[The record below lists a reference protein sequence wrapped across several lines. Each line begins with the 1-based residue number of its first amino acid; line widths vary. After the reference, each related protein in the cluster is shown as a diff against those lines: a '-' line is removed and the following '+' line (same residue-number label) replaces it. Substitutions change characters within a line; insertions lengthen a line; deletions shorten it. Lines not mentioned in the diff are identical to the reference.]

1 MNDPV
6 LLCVAATSAEASR
19 ISVRLAGQGIACQVK
34 DGDMRVVLEFAEL
47 LHDFLDVWVARDEL
61 ERARAILDAGAPC
74 FGALLLRELEAQG
87 GREVVTAQFRYE
99 GIQRLKTASR
109 EQVLELF
116 RGSEY
121 ELMQRIEKDPPADLA
136 RFLIRRFDRSR
147 TQGALAVFFLGA
159 MLS

>member
-1 MNDPV
+1 LNDPA
-6 LLCVAATSAEASR
+6 LLCVAVNSAEASR
-19 ISVRLAGQGIACQVK
+19 ISVRLAGQGIAAVVK
-34 DGDMRVVLEFAEL
+34 DGDMRVVLEFGQL
-47 LHDFLDVWVARDEL
+47 LEDFLDVWVERAEL
-61 ERARAILDAGAPC
+61 ERARAILDEGVPG

-99 GIQRLKTASR
+99 GIQRLKTATR
-109 EQVLELF
+109 AQVLELF

-121 ELMQRIEKDPPADLA
+121 ELMQRIKKDPPADLA

-147 TQGALAVFFLGA
+147 AQGTLAVFFLGA